1 LAVPK
6 LDFYPPCKVSFVKVG
21 YLSSKAELLMI
32 GTSTAAE
39 MEKNTESGCVV
50 RDDPPTPVFQ
60 QEHED
65 LSFTCSCESIPSDG
79 LCYSY
84 RYYY

>member
-1 LAVPK
+1 
-6 LDFYPPCKVSFVKVG
+6 
-21 YLSSKAELLMI
+21 
-32 GTSTAAE
+32 
-39 MEKNTESGCVV
+39 MENNTESGCVV

-65 LSFTCSCESIPSDG
+65 LSFTCSRESIPSDG